1 MFGSE
6 AAVTNLGIVALP
18 EAFGALRL
26 DAAWGPTV
34 ALGLVGG
41 QVIGAATFNDRL
53 HLVYTSYAPVT
64 GLLDQIKAELSGAL
78 GKVY

>member
-1 MFGSE
+1 MRIASPGD
-6 AAVTNLGIVALP
+6 
-18 EAFGALRL
+18 LRRRCL
-26 DAAWGPTV
+26 ITATTSAWGPTV

-64 GLLDQIKAELSGAL
+64 GPLDQIKAELSGAL
-78 GKVY
+78 GNVY